1 MAKAWKDVVAS
12 QQYQS
17 LRPEQ
22 QAQAQEQYFNEVV
35 APLAGDQAAQAREQF
50 YSAYP
55 APTKEINQQGDGS
68 GSLDRIRETIDLVN
82 EVPRAAAQGAV
93 NLVNAAG
100 AGVQD
105 AVNSAVAWGKGL
117 LGGNDTYIPAERMQ
131 VPGDLQPK
139 TTAGRVAA
147 EALPYFIAPES
158 AAPLAATRAAR
169 VAEGA
174 GQLLAQNA
182 IGTLAANSDK
192 SDAGKT
198 ATDLAAGAALGG
210 VVKGVGD
217 TVGAVYRGV
226 KGSIAPESQQA
237 IKFAEDAGLP
247 LHTTDLIKPQ
257 GKVGSLAQGAA
268 ESIPFVGTSGMRA
281 TQQEARSKLV
291 DDFAGRYGAY
301 DPSEVISSL
310 RSKTGTIRAAAGN
323 RLESIKNQM
332 QGIAINPTRA
342 VEQIDTELG
351 RLKQMGRVADNETI
365 AKLQAY
371 RDELTRT
378 GAQGPIRPL
387 DMEQLSNLR
396 TQFRQDVKGERQVM
410 PSRSEAAV
418 SRVYNAMTGDLNSAI
433 GSNLG
438 GDAVRKYQQAN
449 AIYANEA
456 NKLNN
461 TRLKNVL
468 MKGELTPEVV
478 NNMLFSTK
486 PSEVKALYSSV
497 GNAGRAQM
505 RNGIIGKALEKSTGS
520 PDSFLTQLNKLS
532 SQTGIAFKGA
542 DAAYIKGLK
551 NYLEA
556 TERAGKSSV
565 TTPTGQQLLPWVVGS
580 TALSHPGATVATV
593 SYGTLARMYESK
605 TVRNAMLKLAN
616 TPKGSSAFERNA
628 QEAMR
633 HINAAAQGIRAEVA
647 D

>member
-1 MAKAWKDVVAS
+1 MAKAWKDVIAS
-12 QQYQS
+12 PQYQS
-17 LRPEQ
+17 LQPDQ

-35 APLAGDQAAQAREQF
+35 APRAGDQAAQAREQF

-55 APTKEINQQGDGS
+55 TPVAGISQQRQEPGA
-68 GSLDRIRETIDLVN
+68 LDRVRETMDLVN
-82 EVPRAAAQGAV
+82 EVPRVAAQGAV

-139 TTAGRVAA
+139 TTAGKVAA

-158 AAPLAATRAAR
+158 AAPLAATRAGR

-174 GQLLAQNA
+174 AQLLAQNA
-182 IGTLAANSDK
+182 VGTLAANSDK
-192 SDAGKT
+192 NDAGKT
-198 ATDLAAGAALGG
+198 AADLATGAALGG

-217 TVGAVYRGV
+217 AVGAVYRGV
-226 KGSIAPESQQA
+226 KGSIAPEAQQA
-237 IKFAEDAGLP
+237 IKFAENAGVP

-257 GKVGSLAQGAA
+257 GKVGNLAQGAA

-291 DDFAGRYGAY
+291 DDFTGRYGVY
-301 DPSEVISSL
+301 DPAEVISSL

-332 QGIAINPTRA
+332 QGVAINPTRT
-342 VEQIDTELG
+342 VDQIDTELG

-365 AKLQAY
+365 GKLQAY

-396 TQFRQDVKGERQVM
+396 TQFRQDVKGDRQVM
-410 PSRSEAAV
+410 PSRSDAAIN
-418 SRVYNAMTGDLNSAI
+418 RVYNAMTGDLNGAI

-438 GDAVRKYQQAN
+438 GDAARKYQQAN

-456 NKLNN
+456 SKLNN

-468 MKGELTPEVV
+468 MKGDLTPEVV
-478 NNMLFSTK
+478 NNMLFSAK
-486 PSEVKALYSSV
+486 PSEVRALYSSV

-532 SQTGIAFKGA
+532 GQTGIAFKGA
-542 DAAYIKGLK
+542 DAAYVKGLK

-556 TERAGKSSV
+556 TDRAGKAGV

-580 TALSHPGATVATV
+580 TALSHPGATAATV
-593 SYGTLARMYESK
+593 SYGTLSRMYESK
-605 TVRNAMLKLAN
+605 PIRNAMLKLAN
-616 TPKGSSAFERNA
+616 TPRGSSAFERNV
-628 QEAMR
+628 QEVMR
-633 HINAAAQGIRAEVA
+633 HINSVSQGARSEMGE
-647 D
+647 

>member
-1 MAKAWKDVVAS
+1 MANFFDQFDEAS
-12 QQYQS
+12 TQPAAAESNFFDQFDE
-17 LRPEQ
+17 PAEAATQ
-22 QAQAQEQYFNEVV
+22 QAQQQE
-35 APLAGDQAAQAREQF
+35 
-50 YSAYP
+50 P
-55 APTKEINQQGDGS
+55 APM
-68 GSLDRIRETIDLVN
+68 DRVRETMDLVN

-117 LGGNDTYIPAERMQ
+117 FGGNDTYIPAERMQ

-158 AAPLAATRAAR
+158 AAPLAATRAGR

-182 IGTLAANSDK
+182 VGALATNSDK

-198 ATDLAAGAALGG
+198 ATDLATGAALGG
-210 VVKGVGD
+210 VVKGIGD
-217 TVGAVYRGV
+217 VVGAAYRGV
-226 KGSIAPESQQA
+226 KGSIAPEAQQA
-237 IKFAEDAGLP
+237 IQFAENAGLP
-247 LHTTDLIKPQ
+247 LHTTDLLKPQ
-257 GKVGSLAQGAA
+257 GKVGNLAQGAA
-268 ESIPFVGTSGMRA
+268 ESIPIVGTSGMRA
-281 TQQEARSKLV
+281 AQQEARSKLV
-291 DDFAGRYGAY
+291 DDFTSRYGAY
-301 DPSEVISSL
+301 DPAEVISSL
-310 RSKTGTIRAAAGN
+310 RAKTGTIRSAAGN

-332 QGIAINPTRA
+332 QGVAINPARA
-342 VEQIDTELG
+342 VDQIDTELG
-351 RLKQMGRVADNETI
+351 RLKQMGGVADNETI
-365 AKLQAY
+365 GKLQAY

-410 PSRSEAAV
+410 PNRSEAAV
-418 SRVYNAMTGDLNSAI
+418 NRVYNAMTGDLNGAI

-468 MKGELTPEVV
+468 MKGDLTPEVV
-478 NNMLFSTK
+478 NNMLFSIK
-486 PSEVKALYSSV
+486 PSEVRALYSSV

-542 DAAYIKGLK
+542 DAAYVKGLK

-556 TERAGKSSV
+556 TNRAGKASV
-565 TTPTGQQLLPWVVGS
+565 TTPTGQQALPFILGIGTIAS
-580 TALSHPGATVATV
+580 PKIAAAGA
-593 SYGTLARMYESK
+593 SYGALARMYESK
-605 TVRNAMLKLAN
+605 PIRNAMLKLAN
-616 TPKGSSAFERNA
+616 SPKGSSTFERNV
-628 QEAMR
+628 QEATR
-633 HINAAAQGIRAEVA
+633 HLNAMAQGAKNEA
-647 D
+647 MQ